1 MPACTHSIIIKIPFD
16 EQRKRESNFHPNS
29 MEIAL
34 IGIENNLSARRNYY
48 KNRSFYNKFVQEQ
61 MEQQIAKVQTANQ
74 KKNNKTTR
82 KNHLIIIILQ
92 NNDIKV
98 I

>member
-1 MPACTHSIIIKIPFD
+1 MHALLLIKIPFD
-16 EQRKRESNFHPNS
+16 EHKRESNHPNNS

-74 KKNNKTTR
+74 KTTTKQQER
-82 KNHLIIIILQ
+82 IILIIIILQ